1 MVEFEIDQGTRTI
14 FSSYSTDFQR
24 DRQCFLESV
33 VHKSGDNL
41 WISFRNFYV
50 SIEKLDSLR
59 LTEGRFEPSMV
70 S

>member
-24 DRQCFLESV
+24 DRQCFLESL

-41 WISFRNFYV
+41 WISF
-50 SIEKLDSLR
+50 
-59 LTEGRFEPSMV
+59 P
-70 S
+70 